1 MGLFDKIK
9 SAVGV
14 GNPKLSLDLDPPVF
28 SWGLPIGGSILIAAQ
43 ERATPVKSIT
53 LRLVCDA
60 EVVEADGR
68 KLSRRTE
75 VAETTLPFA
84 GDGHLFA
91 AHQKRRFDF
100 SLDPGNGGGTVDG
113 ASYTLLASADCPGL
127 DPSTSMVITRVEPPE
142 VETLEIEPA
151 TSEGMLAI
159 RSNFV
164 PQLAAVVGDTP
175 LLIPRFAKVAFEPG
189 QSFDKPALT
198 PELMDT
204 LCGRTVFSE
213 GLVDG
218 FGVLVKSGEDG
229 QYMVAEITS
238 GCTSL
243 TNCDWSYVKRLSLA
257 RFRGAEGEPL
267 NYLHLYRGQERD
279 PAALDF
285 DTFKRHIHELRSIY
299 PDAVL

>member
-28 SWGLPIGGSILIAAQ
+28 SWGLPIAGSILLAAQ

-60 EVVEADGR
+60 DVVEPDGR

-75 VAETTLPFA
+75 VAETTMPFA

-100 SLDPGNGGGTVDG
+100 SLDPGDGGGTVDG
-113 ASYTLLASADCPGL
+113 ATYTLLASADCPGL

-159 RSNFV
+159 RSIFV
-164 PQLAAVVGDTP
+164 PPLAAVVGDTP
-175 LLIPRFAKVAFEPG
+175 LLIPRFRKVAFEPG
-189 QSFDKPALT
+189 QSFDKTVLT

-213 GLVDG
+213 GLG
-218 FGVLVKSGEDG
+218 NNFGVLMKAAKEGE
-229 QYMVAEITS
+229 YVVAEISS

-243 TNCDWSYVKRLSLA
+243 GNCDWRFVKCLSLA
-257 RFRGAEGEPL
+257 RFKGPEGDPL
-267 NYLHLYRGQERD
+267 TYLDLYEGQERD
-279 PAALDF
+279 EAALDR
-285 DTFKRHIHELRSIY
+285 DTFKQHIHELRSIY